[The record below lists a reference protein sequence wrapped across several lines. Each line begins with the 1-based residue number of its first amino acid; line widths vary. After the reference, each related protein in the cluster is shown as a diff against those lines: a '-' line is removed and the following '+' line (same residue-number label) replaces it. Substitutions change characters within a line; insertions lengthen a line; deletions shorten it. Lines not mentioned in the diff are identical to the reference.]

1 MSYKRSKYF
10 TTSNKRKIKYLFI
23 KKDSLI
29 TVVFFH
35 GFMSDMIGAKPTAIQ
50 KFCRKHKLNFLKF
63 EYSGH
68 GKSKGNFLEGNIS
81 KWTNDAKH
89 LIRSKIKKNK
99 NLIFVGSSMGSWI
112 ALNLFP
118 YFKKNIKGFIGI
130 ASAPEFLENLMWKKF
145 NKKIKKI
152 IMTKKIYQLEHGGYT
167 YPLTKQLILDGR
179 KNKILNRKID
189 LKIPIVL
196 FHGANDDVVPLKI
209 SKKIFKIFKKSRKK
223 LVIIKN
229 GDHSLS
235 RKKDLKKICDELK
248 DMIKNNILELDSF

>member
-10 TTSNKRKIKYLFI
+10 LTPRNRKINYLLI
-23 KKDSLI
+23 NKKSQI

-35 GFMSDMIGAKPTAIQ
+35 GFMSDMTGKKPIAVQ
-50 KFCRKHKLNFLKF
+50 NLCKKQKLNFLKF

-68 GKSKGNFLEGNIS
+68 GKSSGKFTDGNIS
-81 KWTNDAKH
+81 KWTNDAKS
-89 LIRSKIKKNK
+89 LIRSKTKKSK

-118 YFKKNIKGFIGI
+118 YFKNKLKAFIGI
-130 ASAPEFLENLMWKKF
+130 ASSPEFLEELMWKKF

-152 IMTKKIYQLEHGGYT
+152 IMTKKIYHLDHGEYS

-179 KNKILNRKID
+179 KNKILNNKINLNIPIILLHGKKD
-189 LKIPIVL
+189 EMAPLKVSRNILKI
-196 FHGANDDVVPLKI
+196 FRK
-209 SKKIFKIFKKSRKK
+209 SKKK
-223 LVIIKN
+223 LIKIKN

-235 RKKDLKKICDELK
+235 RKSDLKILCSELK
-248 DMIKNNILELDSF
+248 NLIKNHLY